1 MQLDRSVIIEPF
13 GKVEVHDHPE
23 GIRVIARIR
32 MKPQVENA
40 QTGLAIDGSNS
51 MTEHYGAHLP
61 PLFRKSEHNVMQVV
75 ASSMAAMLADFDSDG
90 NTSVIYWACGVG
102 GAAIEVVGDMNSA
115 QSASFAFTGPKKF
128 GTGTRLAP
136 AVRYFA
142 DKFPNAP
149 WGIFVIVTDG
159 RLDDLEDVKLLSLE
173 IGQQMAAGTRGFTKF
188 VLIGLGSQV
197 DADQMGELDDMD
209 YGGLKTPSGEQVDIW
224 DARNAAEMD
233 TLDSV
238 FDECVGENS
247 IIAPSATIVDST
259 GKLVKP
265 QRRASYT
272 DGLPA
277 LIEFICSRGSTAFT
291 LSIPGL
297 ASYTQPLIQP
307 CH

>member
-1 MQLDRSVIIEPF
+1 MQLDRSLVVEPF
-13 GKVEVHDHPE
+13 GKIEVHAHPE
-23 GIRVIARIR
+23 GVRVIARIR

-51 MTEHYGAHLP
+51 MCENFGAHLP
-61 PLFRKSEHNVMQVV
+61 PMFRKPEHNVMQVV

-102 GAAIEVVGDMNSA
+102 GAAIEVVGDMDSTKA
-115 QSASFAFTGPKKF
+115 QTFPFTGPKKF

-136 AVRYFA
+136 AVRYFVE
-142 DKFPNAP
+142 KFPDAP

-159 RLDDLEDVKLLSLE
+159 RLDDLEEVKELSLE
-173 IGQQMAAGTRGFTKF
+173 IARQMASGARGFTKL

-197 DADQMGELDDMD
+197 DDDQMGELDDMD
-209 YGGLKTPSGEQVDIW
+209 YGGLKTPDGEQVDIW

-247 IIAPSATIVDST
+247 VIAPSATVTDST
-259 GKLVKP
+259 GKPVKP
-265 QRRASYT
+265 QRRVSYT

-277 LIEFICSRGSTAFT
+277 LIEFICAPGSTAFT

-297 ASYTQPLIQP
+297 GSYTQPLV
-307 CH
+307 